1 MDKIFRVFSTK
12 NEKRKIKFT
21 ILKKY
26 NFKPIGIYVHIT
38 EYLALGK
45 DLLARVYLKVTRCI
59 YNLQKIT
66 YLKQNNFVRNF
77 SFLRIPLALK
87 T

>member
-1 MDKIFRVFSTK
+1 MDKIFRVLSTK
-12 NEKRKIKFT
+12 NEKEENQFT

-26 NFKPIGIYVHIT
+26 NFEPIWVYVHIT
-38 EYLALGK
+38 EYLVLGK
-45 DLLARVYLKVTRCI
+45 DLLARLYLKVTRYI

-66 YLKQNNFVRNF
+66 YLKQNNFVWNF